1 MEIHLSKEEFENLAD
16 RPWIIRPG
24 ERDLKAGEEVLV
36 YVGLRKAGRARVD
49 EVKPYRCYSEIPTP
63 ILVSTSTPRRA
74 VGIGPVVAIRLSGF
88 VEEREERREPVVWR
102 PPRCP
107 LCGGELSPGIPLWR
121 CGGCGFAYALEE
133 GGIVGPLLEERVV
146 SLSSL
151 EEKRRIEE
159 RTGVQITEEGW
170 RWLKEHG
177 SAKLIASKKA
187 KSTSSSS
194 FPSVSP

>member
-1 MEIHLSKEEFENLAD
+1 VPPPEIHLSREEFENLGD
-16 RPWIIRPG
+16 RPWIIRP
-24 ERDLKAGEEVLV
+24 ERDFKAGEEVLV

-63 ILVSTSTPRRA
+63 ILVMTSTPRRA

-88 VEEREERREPVVWR
+88 VEEREERREPVVWS

-121 CGGCGFAYALEE
+121 CDGCGFAYALEE
-133 GGIVGPLLEERVV
+133 GGIVGPLLEERAVPL
-146 SLSSL
+146 SLDE

-159 RTGVQITEEGW
+159 STGVKITEEGW
-170 RWLKEHG
+170 RWLKEQRM
-177 SAKLIASKKA
+177 KLQKMRKP
-187 KSTSSSS
+187 TSSS
-194 FPSVSP
+194 

>member
-1 MEIHLSKEEFENLAD
+1 MDSIHLSREEFENLAD
-16 RPWIIRPG
+16 RPWVIRP
-24 ERDLKAGEEVLV
+24 ERNLRAGEEVAV
-36 YVGLRKAGRARVD
+36 YVGLRRAGRARVD
-49 EVKPYRCYSEIPTP
+49 DVRRYRCYSELPTP
-63 ILVSTSTPRRA
+63 ILVATSTPRRA

-107 LCGGELSPGIPLWR
+107 LCGEELSPGVPLWR

-133 GGIVGPLLEERVV
+133 GGIVGPLPAEQGIPP
-146 SLSSL
+146 SSI

-177 SAKLIASKKA
+177 SEALAKLMASQKVK
-187 KSTSSSS
+187 
-194 FPSVSP
+194 